1 MNNDCSIC
9 CINCCFCNCCH
20 SLILT
25 IFELV
30 SSLIGTG
37 ITGYLLS
44 NYQLLLEK
52 SKFLYS
58 LPFIN
63 ISYFGSSSVILTI
76 LLIIKQLKKIEYL
89 FFYKFSN
96 ICSFIY
102 SILSKCLALFNLFS
116 FFYLLC
122 FISEITFTI
131 NDKELPIYE
140 DVITDIKYKCI
151 NETVDCGI
159 PNAKDE
165 LDNIEGLCY
174 NEEVNIE
181 EENK

>member
-1 MNNDCSIC
+1 
-9 CINCCFCNCCH
+9 
-20 SLILT
+20 LT

-76 LLIIKQLKKIEYL
+76 LLIIKQLKKIEQL

-165 LDNIEGLCY
+165 LDNIDYIDFALFCFSVFFFIF
-174 NEEVNIE
+174 NLL
-181 EENK
+181 